1 MQNSIN
7 EEIKK
12 KKKGKL
18 QKQENYKTSS
28 LIKQQTTKKII
39 YRIVIKTI

>member
-1 MQNSIN
+1 MQNSIK

-12 KKKGKL
+12 QKKRKL

-28 LIKQQTTKKII
+28 LIRQQTTKKSFIEL
-39 YRIVIKTI
+39 